1 MRVVHVYKDIYPV
14 IGGIE
19 NHIRLLCRELAA
31 MPGLD
36 VRILATSTTRKSS
49 VERLDGVQVTRTAR
63 IAHLSSTPLSIRLP
77 LELRRLRPDVVHL
90 HFPYPPGE
98 LAALLATPDVPTVVT
113 YHSDIVRQRTLLKL
127 YGPALRMVLGRAARI
142 LPTSPAYL
150 ERSPW
155 LRVVRDRCTV
165 VPLGIDPSPFVG
177 LPRQGDGRTL
187 LFVGRFRYYKG
198 LHHLLEAM
206 TLLPEARLV
215 LVGGGPLEETLRA
228 QSEALGLSRRVEFAT
243 EVSDAELPGFYARA
257 DVFVLPACE
266 PSEAFGL
273 VLAEA
278 AAAGLACVS
287 TELGTGTSYVNV
299 NEETGLVVPP
309 SDPAALA
316 AACRRLLVDPGL
328 RERLGAAGRTRAAAL
343 FDIRRVAAE
352 VASIYSEVI
361 SAVVPRA

>member
-36 VRILATSTTRKSS
+36 VRILATSTSRRSS

-63 IAHLSSTPLSIRLP
+63 FAHLSSTPLSIRLP

-98 LAALLATPDVPTVVT
+98 LAALLVTPEVPKVIT

-127 YGPALRMVLGRAARI
+127 YDPALRVVLGRAARI

-155 LRVVRDRCTV
+155 LRAMRDRCTV
-165 VPLGIDPSPFVG
+165 VPLGIELAPFVG

-206 TLLPEARLV
+206 ALLPDARLV

-228 QSEALGLSRRVEFAT
+228 QTAALGLGGRVEFAT
-243 EVSDAELPGFYARA
+243 GVSDADLPGFYARA

-287 TELGTGTSYVNV
+287 TDLGTGTSYVNKHG
-299 NEETGLVVPP
+299 ETGLVVPP
-309 SDPAALA
+309 ADPQALA
-316 AACRRLLVDPGL
+316 AACGRLLEDRQL
-328 RERLGAAGRTRAAAL
+328 RVGYGRAGRIRATSL

-352 VASIYSEVI
+352 VAGIYHEV
-361 SAVVPRA
+361 AVTIGR